1 MVDLL
6 KGVSPSWRLTVET
19 EKVLDVLPA
28 SVAVEL
34 PHALDVKRETGL
46 VGLRGAEELGLSVES
61 MSDLQRVDAAEFARA
76 GVDRA
81 GGLVSAFRFSK
92 PEFTLRARAEAV
104 QAQIEAVVKNYFRLS
119 AEQAGLSAT
128 IDFTIKRAGVFSL
141 KVALPDGYRVE
152 RVTGNNILQQAERT
166 EGGGRVLEVTLK
178 DRTSGAYRL
187 GVELARSF
195 KGVPKSL
202 AIAGV
207 HPLGT
212 GKLTGFIAVSAEAGV
227 AVKTESFDGLTE
239 VPAVSLP
246 DYLAASGGS
255 VLAYK
260 FISSEPKAAA
270 DWKLSVAMETIESW
284 VRAEIV
290 NTIKLTETLI
300 RGRSLVRYDIANSPV
315 KELRIKVPETF
326 RNVEIT
332 GQNIRSREQTGNVWR
347 VELQSATR
355 GFYTLNVTWEQSRGA
370 KTNTLE
376 IVGVSADG
384 VERETG
390 LLVIS
395 AKAPLQ
401 VSELRA
407 ADLQR
412 VDTGD
417 VPDWAGRADET
428 TTLVY
433 RYLRPGYPPLA
444 LEARRFDEMEVLQ
457 VLVDNARLT
466 TVVADDGQ
474 MMTEMSLAVRNNGR
488 QFLEIELPAGAT
500 VWSAFVS
507 GQPVRP
513 SKRDGKLLL
522 PIQQSSADD
531 GTLTVEL
538 TYVGASPFPK
548 THGAVGFVS
557 PKFDV
562 PLKNARWEVYLPPDY
577 DYQNFTGTMSRE
589 LAAAQ
594 SSSASF
600 SILDYT
606 RMESVSKK
614 SAQAEVRKDVLE
626 AKRQLA
632 GGNVREANA
641 TFNRAR
647 EKSWGGRDE
656 DAEVKKLEGDLKSAQ
671 ASNLISAQNDF
682 SIRNNGLF
690 FESGKVPALLN
701 NSAALYD
708 NAAAEQQW
716 DKLQQAQ
723 TIVAAKVQP
732 LRVNLPVRGTYFAF
746 TQVLQTESAK
756 PMTIQLL
763 AASTKTISWP
773 QRGALALGAF
783 VILWGMVAVF
793 TRATRRPVIV

>member
-1 MVDLL
+1 M
-6 KGVSPSWRLTVET
+6 
-19 EKVLDVLPA
+19 
-28 SVAVEL
+28 
-34 PHALDVKRETGL
+34 
-46 VGLRGAEELGLSVES
+46 
-61 MSDLQRVDAAEFARA
+61 
-76 GVDRA
+76 
-81 GGLVSAFRFSK
+81 
-92 PEFTLRARAEAV
+92 
-104 QAQIEAVVKNYFRLS
+104 
-119 AEQAGLSAT
+119 
-128 IDFTIKRAGVFSL
+128 
-141 KVALPDGYRVE
+141 
-152 RVTGNNILQQAERT
+152 
-166 EGGGRVLEVTLK
+166 
-178 DRTSGAYRL
+178 
-187 GVELARSF
+187 
-195 KGVPKSL
+195 
-202 AIAGV
+202 
-207 HPLGT
+207 
-212 GKLTGFIAVSAEAGV
+212 
-227 AVKTESFDGLTE
+227 
-239 VPAVSLP
+239 
-246 DYLAASGGS
+246 
-255 VLAYK
+255 
-260 FISSEPKAAA
+260 
-270 DWKLSVAMETIESW
+270 
-284 VRAEIV
+284 
-290 NTIKLTETLI
+290 
-300 RGRSLVRYDIANSPV
+300 
-315 KELRIKVPETF
+315 
-326 RNVEIT
+326 
-332 GQNIRSREQTGNVWR
+332 
-347 VELQSATR
+347 ELQSATR
-355 GFYTLNVTWEQSRGA
+355 GFYTLNVTWEQARGA
-370 KTNTLE
+370 KTNALE
-376 IVGVSADG
+376 VVGVTADG

-401 VSELRA
+401 ISELHA

-412 VDTGD
+412 VDTSD
-417 VPDWAGRADET
+417 VPDWAGRPDEA

-433 RYLRPGYPPLA
+433 RYLRPGYAPLA

-488 QFLEIELPAGAT
+488 QFLEIELPAGAK
-500 VWSAFVS
+500 VWSAFVA

-513 SKRDGKLLL
+513 SLREGKLLL
-522 PIQQSSADD
+522 PIQQASADD

-538 TYVGASPFPK
+538 TYVGAGAFPK
-548 THGAVGFVS
+548 TRGAVGFVS

-562 PLKNARWEVYLPPDY
+562 PLKNARWEIYLPPDY
-577 DYQNFTGTMSRE
+577 DYQNFSGTMSRE

-594 SSSASF
+594 TASSSF

-641 TFNRAR
+641 TFNRAK
-647 EKSWGGRDE
+647 EKSWGGKDD

-682 SIRNNGLF
+682 STRNNGLF
-690 FESGKVPALLN
+690 FDAGKAAGQLN
-701 NSAALYD
+701 KSAVLYD

-732 LRVNLPVRGTYFAF
+732 LRVNLPVRGAYFAF

-763 AASTKTISWP
+763 AASTKSVSWP
-773 QRGALALGAF
+773 QRGALVLVAF

-793 TRATRRPVIV
+793 TRATRPLTIG